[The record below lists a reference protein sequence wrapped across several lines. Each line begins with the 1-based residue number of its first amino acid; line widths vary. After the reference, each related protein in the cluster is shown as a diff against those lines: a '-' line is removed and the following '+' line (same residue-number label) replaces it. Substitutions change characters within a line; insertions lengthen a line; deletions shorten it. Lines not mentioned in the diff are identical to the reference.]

1 MPENATVEQRSK
13 LWRNVSIVT
22 TGSLT
27 PPCEEELEDV
37 AAGCNNSNPF
47 AKGAPYVKPPIYVD
61 YGTML
66 QIGASTF
73 INRNFTVC
81 DTPVL
86 PVRIGERCLIGPNTS
101 IYAVGHPL
109 DYRERAG
116 PLGAPSL
123 ASSVTIEDDCWI
135 GGNVTIMAGVRI
147 GRGCVI
153 GAGSVVTKD
162 VPPEHLAYGNPARV
176 IRRVVDEAA
185 ESGRDQGQQISSA
198 RLFPDSD
205 AAAAAESDPISTP
218 TSTTPPRCSSP
229 ESCSSASTT
238 ASSSSPSPSPSPPLD
253 MGWLLLAL
261 CGGRA
266 VQRHLLHA
274 LLLFAGLVL
283 LFRSFS

>member
-1 MPENATVEQRSK
+1 MACRTYNQMPEDATVEQRSN
-13 LWRNVSIVT
+13 LWRNIVT
-22 TGSLT
+22 TGSIT
-27 PPCEEELEDV
+27 PPCEDELTDI

-47 AKGAPYVKPPIYVD
+47 SKGTPYVKPPVYID
-61 YGTML
+61 YGTKL
-66 QIGASTF
+66 LVGASTF

-135 GGNVTIMAGVRI
+135 GGNVIIMPGVRI

-176 IRRVVDEAA
+176 IRRLVEDTA
-185 ESGRDQGQQISSA
+185 ESENVQDQQISPV
-198 RLFPDSD
+198 RLSPDSD
-205 AAAAAESDPISTP
+205 ASAAVKGDPTKTTTP
-218 TSTTPPRCSSP
+218 TTPPPSACSSC
-229 ESCSSASTT
+229 SCPSAS
-238 ASSSSPSPSPSPPLD
+238 APLPLSSPPSYLSSRYPVLTAQS
-253 MGWLLLAL
+253 GLLQALFLLIGLAL
-261 CGGRA
+261 IFRY
-266 VQRHLLHA
+266 
-274 LLLFAGLVL
+274 FA
-283 LFRSFS
+283 